1 MQLKGSKTER
11 NLLSTFAG
19 ESRARNKYTF
29 YVEKAKQEGYDYVA
43 SIFDATANN
52 EKAHAREV
60 FDWFLKMNKNTTD
73 NLKDA
78 AQGECFESSNLYKQF
93 EKEARAEGFIEIADF
108 YKELQEVEENHEM
121 RFMKIHENLKAGMMF
136 KRNIDVKW
144 QCMNCGYIHIGKVAP
159 ELCPLCKFPRSYFK
173 IYCEDYNNMEGN
185 ARYNTYT
192 NMNKDII
199 HDIGERQQKFTLVE
213 LSKYNG
219 LGGNPAYVAVNGIV
233 YDVSSVQPWAGGV
246 HFGGVSAGKDLTENF
261 NTCHGASKI
270 LDKLP
275 KVGVVTG

>member
-1 MQLKGSKTER
+1 MQLNGSKTER

-29 YVEKAKQEGYDYVA
+29 YAEKAKQEGYEFVA
-43 SIFDATANN
+43 FIFDATANN

-60 FDWFLKMNKNTTD
+60 FNRFLKMNKNTAD
-73 NLKDA
+73 NLKDS
-78 AQGECFESSNLYKQF
+78 AQGEAFESSNLYKQF
-93 EKEARAEGFIEIADF
+93 EKEARVEGFIEIADF
-108 YKELQEVEENHEM
+108 YKELQEVEESHEM
-121 RFMKIHENLKAGMMF
+121 RFMKIYENLKAGMMF

-144 QCMNCGYIHIGKVAP
+144 QCMNCGYIHIGKEAP
-159 ELCPLCKFPRSYFK
+159 NFCPLCKFPKSYFK

-185 ARYNTYT
+185 SMHDTYR
-192 NMNKDII
+192 NMNNNIFE
-199 HDIGERQQKFTLVE
+199 DIGERQQTFTLEE

-219 LGGNPAYVAVNGIV
+219 IGGNAAYVAVNGIV
-233 YDVSSVQPWAGGV
+233 YDVSSVNVWAGGV
-246 HFGGVSAGKDLTENF
+246 HNGISAGRDVTEDF
-261 NTCHGASKI
+261 NTCHGTSNI